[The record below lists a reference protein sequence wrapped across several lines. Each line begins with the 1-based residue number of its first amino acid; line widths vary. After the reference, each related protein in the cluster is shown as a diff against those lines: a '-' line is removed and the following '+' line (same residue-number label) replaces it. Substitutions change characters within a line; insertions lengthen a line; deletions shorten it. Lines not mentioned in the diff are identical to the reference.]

1 MLISNGC
8 SELELQLDTCEN
20 KLNISV
26 SRFTLK
32 EGDDKVTSKL
42 QSALLSV
49 PFGRRCIWM
58 QFLGIY
64 KVEYRRNRKGY

>member
-8 SELELQLDTCEN
+8 SELELQLGGCEN

-32 EGDDKVTSKL
+32 EGDDKITSKC
-42 QSALLSV
+42 QSALLTV
-49 PFGRRCIWM
+49 PFGRQRIWL
-58 QFLGIY
+58 QFLGTHEI
-64 KVEYRRNRKGY
+64 